1 MYALGLQD
9 IDIDKIEKIPL
20 AERLPSNFL
29 KVFECEIPEP
39 KDDEVLVKI
48 FGAGLN
54 YNSVWQSICSPLSSK
69 SLIEGHVRRNSKDI
83 HHLKNY
89 YIFGSDGAGT
99 ISKVGAKV
107 KNWKIGD
114 QVVIHC
120 NVVPTHEKN
129 IDDMKSLSQS
139 IWGYETN
146 FGSFAEYTCVKYN
159 QLLKKPAHLSWP
171 EAGSYML
178 TLGTAYRM
186 LASINGAKIQKGEN
200 CLIWGGAGGLGS
212 FAIQICKMI
221 GAKSIAIVS
230 NSEKANYCK
239 SLGADFVINLS
250 EFGSFEYLNKLESP
264 NYLFWKKFKN
274 KINDVINGEVD
285 VVFEHIGKDTLGFS
299 IYILKKGGRVVTCA
313 ASSGYLAK
321 IDLRYLWMEVKSLIG
336 SHFAN
341 LQEAE
346 MANKLMINKTI
357 KPVTNK
363 IIKFDQ
369 IPIFLDKMYNRENV
383 FGKIGINF

>member
-1 MYALGLQD
+1 MYALGLQESD
-9 IDIDKIEKIPL
+9 IYKIEKIPL
-20 AERLPSNFL
+20 AERLPSKFL
-29 KVFECEIPEP
+29 KFFECEVPEP
-39 KDDEVLVKI
+39 KDDEVQVKI

-89 YIFGSDGAGT
+89 YIFGSDGAGI
-99 ISKVGAKV
+99 ISKVGTKV
-107 KNWKIGD
+107 KNWKIGE

-120 NVVPTHEKN
+120 NVVPTQEKN
-129 IDDMKSLSQS
+129 VDDMKSLSQS

-186 LASINGAKIQKGEN
+186 LASNNGAKIQKGEN

-230 NSEKANYCK
+230 NFEKANYCK

-250 EFGSFEYLNKLESP
+250 EFGSFEYLNNLESP

-299 IYILKKGGRVVTCA
+299 IYTLKKGGRVVTCA

-357 KPVTNK
+357 KPVTK
-363 IIKFDQ
+363 TIIKFDQ